1 VEESGDSLTQL
12 VKEDEMQHRCRFN
25 ILILLVAFT
34 TLALLFGTD
43 LSVSAQVKTY
53 PDKSRPVNVIV
64 AYPPGGGTDVAAR
77 VMTPL
82 LEKEMGTPVV
92 VLNKS
97 GAGGQIGFTEI
108 ARSRPDGYTIGFL
121 IIPTVIT
128 TYLDPERKAL
138 FSRKSFEL
146 LAMQDRDPGVLAVKG
161 DSPYK
166 TMKDLMDAAKA
177 KPESIRACTAGILSD
192 DHMAIMMAEQL
203 GGVKFAVVHF
213 DGVAPAR
220 IAVLGGHV
228 EAFFGNASEIR
239 SQVSGGIMRI
249 LSVFDKKRS
258 RYYPDIKTAEE
269 QGYPMFS
276 GVHHGIGMPVGA
288 PKEVRDY
295 LVEALKRVITSDP
308 FAQRMEKMSYEPVY
322 MDPEQYSAFWS
333 EYESGAKKWVE
344 IGKK

>member
-1 VEESGDSLTQL
+1 MLLLGTKLSG
-12 VKEDEMQHRCRFN
+12 N
-25 ILILLVAFT
+25 
-34 TLALLFGTD
+34 
-43 LSVSAQVKTY
+43 AQVKSY
-53 PDKSRPVNVIV
+53 PDKSRSVNVLV

-82 LEKEMGTPVV
+82 LEKEMGVPVV
-92 VLNKS
+92 ILNKA

-108 ARSRPDGYTIGFL
+108 ARSKPDGYTIGFL

-128 TYLDPERKAL
+128 TYLDPDRKAV

-166 TMKDLMDAAKA
+166 TMKDLMDAARA
-177 KPESIRACTAGILSD
+177 KPGSIRACTAGILSD
-192 DHMAIMMAEQL
+192 DHMAILMAEQL
-203 GGVKFAVVHF
+203 GGLKFAIVHF
-213 DGVAPAR
+213 DGVAPGR
-220 IAVLGGHV
+220 TAVLGGHV

-258 RYYPDIKTAEE
+258 RFYPEIKTAEE

-276 GVHHGIGMPVGA
+276 GVYHGIGMPVGA

-295 LVEALKRVITSDP
+295 LVEALKRVITSDE
-308 FAQRMEKMSYEPVY
+308 FIKRMEKMSYEPVY

-333 EYESGAKKWVE
+333 DYESGAKKWVE
-344 IGKK
+344 TGK

>member
-1 VEESGDSLTQL
+1 M
-12 VKEDEMQHRCRFN
+12 KHPWRFN
-25 ILILLVAFT
+25 ILIFLVAFIT
-34 TLALLFGTD
+34 FIQLFGVDRRGT
-43 LSVSAQVKTY
+43 AQAKAY
-53 PDKSRPVNVIV
+53 PDKSRSISVIV

-82 LEKEMGTPVV
+82 LEKEMGIPVV

-128 TYLDPERKAL
+128 TYLDSDRKAV

-146 LAMQDRDPGVLAVKG
+146 LGMQDHDPGVLAVKG

-177 KPESIRACTAGILSD
+177 KPGSIRACTAGILSD
-192 DHMAIMMAEQL
+192 DHMAVMMAEQL
-203 GGVKFAVVHF
+203 GGVKFAIVHL
-213 DGVAPAR
+213 DGAVPGR

-239 SQVSGGIMRI
+239 SQVSGGAMRI
-249 LSVFDKKRS
+249 LSVFDRKRS
-258 RYYPDIKTAEE
+258 RFYPDIKTAEE

-276 GVHHGIGMPVGA
+276 GVYHGIGLPVGA
-288 PKEVRDY
+288 PKEARDF
-295 LVEALKRVITSDP
+295 LVEALKRVITTDA
-308 FAQRMEKMSYEPVY
+308 FIKRMEKMSYEPIY
-322 MDPEQYSAFWS
+322 MDPQQYSAFWS

-344 IGKK
+344 IGKQQR

>member
-1 VEESGDSLTQL
+1 M
-12 VKEDEMQHRCRFN
+12 KHPWRFN
-25 ILILLVAFT
+25 ILILLVAFI
-34 TLALLFGTD
+34 TLMLLFGAD
-43 LSVSAQVKTY
+43 LSGSAQAKTY
-53 PDKSRPVNVIV
+53 PDKSRSVNVIV
-64 AYPPGGGTDVAAR
+64 AYPPGGGTDIAAR

-82 LEKEMGTPVV
+82 LEKEMGIPVV

-97 GAGGQIGFTEI
+97 GAGGQVGFTEI
-108 ARSRPDGYTIGFL
+108 ARSRPDGYTIGYL

-128 TYLDPERKAL
+128 TYLDPDRKAV

-146 LAMQDRDPGVLAVKG
+146 LAMQDHDPGVLAVKG

-192 DHMAIMMAEQL
+192 DHIAVMMAEQL
-203 GGVKFAVVHF
+203 GGAKFAIVHL
-213 DGVAPAR
+213 DGAVPGR

-228 EAFFGNASEIR
+228 EAFFGNVSEIR
-239 SQVSGGIMRI
+239 SQVSGGAMRV

-258 RYYPDIKTAEE
+258 RFYPDIKTAEE

-276 GVHHGIGMPVGA
+276 GVYHGIGMPVGV
-288 PKEVRDY
+288 PKEVRDF

-308 FAQRMEKMSYEPVY
+308 FTKRMEKMSYEPVY
-322 MDPEQYSAFWS
+322 MDPEQYSTFWS

-344 IGKK
+344 MGK

>member
-1 VEESGDSLTQL
+1 
-12 VKEDEMQHRCRFN
+12 M
-25 ILILLVAFT
+25 LLVAFT
-34 TLALLFGTD
+34 TLMLLFGAN
-43 LSVSAQVKTY
+43 LSGSGQAKTY
-53 PDKSRPVNVIV
+53 PDKSRSVNVIV

-82 LEKEMGTPVV
+82 LEKEMGIPVV

-108 ARSRPDGYTIGFL
+108 VRSRPDGYTIGYL

-128 TYLDPERKAL
+128 TYLDPDRKAV

-146 LAMQDRDPGVLAVKG
+146 LAMQDHDPGVLAVKG

-166 TMKDLMDAAKA
+166 TMKDLMDAAKT
-177 KPESIRACTAGILSD
+177 KPGLIRACTAGILSD
-192 DHMAIMMAEQL
+192 DHMAVMMAEQL
-203 GGVKFAVVHF
+203 GAVKFAVVHF
-213 DGVAPAR
+213 DGVVPGR

-239 SQVSGGIMRI
+239 SQLSSGAMRV

-258 RYYPDIKTAEE
+258 RFYSDVKTAEE
-269 QGYPMFS
+269 QGYPVFS
-276 GVHHGIGMPVGA
+276 GVYHGIGMPVGA
-288 PKEVRDY
+288 PKEVRDF
-295 LVEALKRVITSDP
+295 LVEALKRVITDDS
-308 FAQRMEKMSYEPVY
+308 FIKRMEKMSYEPVY
-322 MDPEQYSAFWS
+322 MEPAQYSAFWS

-344 IGKK
+344 MAK

>member
-1 VEESGDSLTQL
+1 
-12 VKEDEMQHRCRFN
+12 MQHPGRFN

-34 TLALLFGTD
+34 TPMLLLGTE
-43 LSVSAQVKTY
+43 LSGSAQVKSY
-53 PDKSRPVNVIV
+53 PDKSRSVNVIV
-64 AYPPGGGTDVAAR
+64 AYPAGGGTDVAAR

-82 LEKEMGTPVV
+82 LEKEMGVPVV
-92 VLNKS
+92 VLNKG

-108 ARSRPDGYTIGFL
+108 ARSKPDGYTIGFL

-128 TYLDPERKAL
+128 TYLDPDRKAV

-166 TMKDLMDAAKA
+166 TMTDLMDAAKA
-177 KPESIRACTAGILSD
+177 KPGSIRACTAGILSD
-192 DHMAIMMAEQL
+192 DHMAILMAEKL
-203 GGVKFAVVHF
+203 GGLKFAVVHF
-213 DGVAPAR
+213 DGVAPGR
-220 IAVLGGHV
+220 TAVLGGHV

-258 RYYPDIKTAEE
+258 RFYPEIKTAEE

-276 GVHHGIGMPVGA
+276 GVYHGIGMPVGA
-288 PKEVRDY
+288 PKEVRDS
-295 LVEALKRVITSDP
+295 LVEALKRVITSDE
-308 FAQRMEKMSYEPVY
+308 FIKRMEKMSYEPVY
-322 MDPEQYSAFWS
+322 MDPEQYSAFWA

-344 IGKK
+344 MGK

>member
-1 VEESGDSLTQL
+1 
-12 VKEDEMQHRCRFN
+12 MQHPGRFN
-25 ILILLVAFT
+25 ILMLLVGFT
-34 TLALLFGTD
+34 SLMVLLEAE
-43 LSVSAQVKTY
+43 LSGSAQAGSY

-64 AYPPGGGTDVAAR
+64 AYPAGGGTDVAAR

-82 LEKEMGTPVV
+82 LEKEMGVPVV
-92 VLNKS
+92 VLNKA

-128 TYLDPERKAL
+128 TYLDPDRKAV

-146 LAMQDRDPGVLAVKG
+146 LAVQDRDPGVLAVKG

-177 KPESIRACTAGILSD
+177 KPGSIRACTAGILSD
-192 DHMAIMMAEQL
+192 DHIAVMMAEQL
-203 GGVKFAVVHF
+203 GGVKFAIVHF
-213 DGVAPAR
+213 DGVVPGR

-239 SQVSGGIMRI
+239 SQVSGGAMRI

-258 RYYPDIKTAEE
+258 RFYPEIKTAEE

-276 GVHHGIGMPVGA
+276 GVYHGIGMPVGA

-295 LVEALKRVITSDP
+295 LVEALKRVITSDE
-308 FAQRMEKMSYEPVY
+308 FIKRMEKMSYEPVY

-333 EYESGAKKWVE
+333 EFESGAKKWVE
-344 IGKK
+344 MGK

>member
-1 VEESGDSLTQL
+1 
-12 VKEDEMQHRCRFN
+12 MQHPGRFN

-34 TLALLFGTD
+34 TPMLLLGTE
-43 LSVSAQVKTY
+43 LSGSAQVKSY
-53 PDKSRPVNVIV
+53 PDKSRSVNVIV
-64 AYPPGGGTDVAAR
+64 AYPAGGGTDVAAR

-82 LEKEMGTPVV
+82 LEKEMGVPVV
-92 VLNKS
+92 VLNKG

-108 ARSRPDGYTIGFL
+108 ARSKPDGYTIGFL

-128 TYLDPERKAL
+128 TYLDPDRKAV

-177 KPESIRACTAGILSD
+177 KPGSIRACTAGILSD
-192 DHMAIMMAEQL
+192 DHMAILMAEKL
-203 GGVKFAVVHF
+203 GGLKFAVVHF
-213 DGVAPAR
+213 DGVAPGR
-220 IAVLGGHV
+220 TAVLGGHV

-258 RYYPDIKTAEE
+258 RFYPEIKTAEE

-276 GVHHGIGMPVGA
+276 GVYHGIGMPVGA

-295 LVEALKRVITSDP
+295 LVEALKRVITSDE
-308 FAQRMEKMSYEPVY
+308 FIKRMEKMSYEPVY

-344 IGKK
+344 MGK